1 MQDLSDSRILITGG
15 AGLVG
20 SHIADRLAAE
30 DVGEVVVLDN
40 FVRGRMENLSEAQK
54 SLRKLTVIDGDITNP
69 ATVKSAMRGIDYVFH
84 QAALRITQCA
94 EMPRMAI
101 DSLIGGTFNVL
112 EAAVDAGVKKVVAAS
127 SASVYGEPS
136 YVPMDEGHPFNNRT
150 LYGACKVAD
159 EQILRSFNDMYGL
172 PYVALRYFN
181 IYGPRMDIFGVY
193 TEVMIRWLQRLE
205 RGEAPVI
212 FGDGMQT
219 MDFVYIEDVAD
230 ANVKAMRSNAND
242 EVYNVATGVE
252 TSLRQLCR
260 QLCDASGNPRMEP
273 VFEPVRKVNPVT
285 RRLAAVDFARNGI
298 GFSAQTPLD
307 EVLRALV
314 RWHAGITRGERD
326 AERAAQQQQRELVGA
341 AQ

>member
-1 MQDLSDSRILITGG
+1 MNDLRNSRVLITGG

-30 DVGEVVVLDN
+30 DVAEVVVLDN
-40 FVRGRMENLSEAQK
+40 FVRGRMENLDRAQRT
-54 SLRKLTVIDGDITNP
+54 LRRLTVIDGDITDP
-69 ATVKSAMRGIDYVFH
+69 ATVREAMAGIDYVFH

-94 EMPRMAI
+94 EMPRLAV
-101 DSLIGGTFNVL
+101 DSLIGGSFNVL
-112 EAAVDAGVKKVVAAS
+112 EAAVEAGVRKVVAAS

-181 IYGPRMDIFGVY
+181 IYGPRMDTWGVY
-193 TEVMIRWLQRLE
+193 TEVMIRWLQRLQRNE
-205 RGEAPVI
+205 PPVI

-219 MDFVYIEDVAD
+219 MDFVYIEDVAEANVCAMVSD
-230 ANVKAMRSNAND
+230 ANDDVF
-242 EVYNVATGVE
+242 NVATGTE
-252 TSLRQLCR
+252 TSLRQLAR
-260 QLCDASGNPRMEP
+260 MLCDAAGKPHMEP

-285 RRLAAVDFARNGI
+285 RRLAATEHARKGI
-298 GFSAQTPLD
+298 GFVASTPLD
-307 EVLRALV
+307 EGLRRLV
-314 RWHAGITRGERD
+314 EWHASLPRE
-326 AERAAQQQQRELVGA
+326 EVVAAR
-341 AQ
+341 

>member
-1 MQDLSDSRILITGG
+1 MNTLRNSRVLITGG

-30 DVGEVVVLDN
+30 DVAEVVVLDN
-40 FVRGRMENLSEAQK
+40 FVRGRMENLAQATK
-54 SLRKLTVIDGDITNP
+54 TLRKLTVIDADITDP
-69 ATVKSAMRGIDYVFH
+69 ATVKSAMRGIDFVFH

-94 EMPRMAI
+94 EMPRLAL

-112 EAAVDAGVKKVVAAS
+112 ESAVDAGVKKVVAAS

-136 YVPMDEGHPFNNRT
+136 YVPMDEAHPFNNRT
-150 LYGACKVAD
+150 LYGACKVAG
-159 EQILRSFNDMYGL
+159 EQLLRSFNDTYGL

-181 IYGPRMDIFGVY
+181 IYGPRMDAFGVY

-205 RGEAPVI
+205 LGQAPII

-230 ANVKAMRSNAND
+230 ANVRAMASTASD
-242 EVYNVATGVE
+242 DVFNVATGTE
-252 TSLRQLCR
+252 TSLRRLCR
-260 QLCDASGNPRMEP
+260 LLCDAAGYPRMEP
-273 VFEPVRKVNPVT
+273 EFQETRKVNPVT
-285 RRLAAVDFARNGI
+285 RRLAAVEHARDGI
-298 GFSAQTPLD
+298 GFTAQTPV
-307 EVLRALV
+307 EEGLRSLV
-314 RWHAGITRGERD
+314 RWHAQLSRGERA
-326 AERAAQQQQRELVGA
+326 AERELVGA

>member
-1 MQDLSDSRILITGG
+1 MNSLKNSRVLITGG

-20 SHIADRLAAE
+20 SHIADRLAIE
-30 DVGEVVVLDN
+30 DVAEVVVLDN
-40 FVRGRMENLSEAQK
+40 FVRGRMENLSHATRT
-54 SLRKLTVIDGDITNP
+54 LRKLTVIDGDITN
-69 ATVKSAMRGIDYVFH
+69 AGTVREAMRGIDYVFH

-94 EMPRMAI
+94 EMPRLAV
-101 DSLIGGTFNVL
+101 DSLVGGSFNVL

-159 EQILRSFNDMYGL
+159 EQILRSFNEMYGL

-181 IYGPRMDIFGVY
+181 IYGPRMDTFGVY

-205 RGEAPVI
+205 LGQAPVI

-219 MDFVYIEDVAD
+219 MDFVYIKDVAD
-230 ANVKAMRSNAND
+230 ANVRAMASETSD
-242 EVYNVATGVE
+242 DVFNVATGVE

-260 QLCDASGNPRMEP
+260 LLCDAAGYSRIQP

-285 RRLAAVDFARNGI
+285 RRLAATAHARDGI
-298 GFSAQTPLD
+298 GFTAETSL
-307 EVLRALV
+307 EEGLRGLV
-314 RWHAGITRGERD
+314 AWHAGLTRGERQ
-326 AERAAQQQQRELVGA
+326 AERQLVGA